1 MFLKKYPNP
10 LKLKSFMDIKIAV
23 IVYRVKP
30 YPNNFHRTKIKENSN
45 D

>member
-10 LKLKSFMDIKIAV
+10 LKIKSFMDIKIAV

-30 YPNNFHRTKIKENSN
+30 YPNIFIEPK
-45 D
+45 